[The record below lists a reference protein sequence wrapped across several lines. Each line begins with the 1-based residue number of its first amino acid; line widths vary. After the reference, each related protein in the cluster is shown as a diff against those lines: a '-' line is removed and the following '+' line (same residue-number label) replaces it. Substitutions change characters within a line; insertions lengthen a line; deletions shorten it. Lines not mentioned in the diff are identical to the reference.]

1 MHVCKV
7 HKDSWSLVQNEV
19 EEQQQKSKTG
29 DFLCLDCRNDE
40 VEQSSITPALG
51 VVAKQICQ
59 RCWADYSL
67 LEETIAKRKVCT

>member
-1 MHVCKV
+1 MHVCKA
-7 HKDSWSLVQNEV
+7 HKDSWLLVQNEV
-19 EEQQQKSKTG
+19 EEQQQKSNTG
-29 DFLCLDCRNDE
+29 DFLCLDCCNDE
-40 VEQSSITPALG
+40 VEQSSTTPALG